1 MFKTNL
7 LSLIFICVVAVSH
20 TKPLFAHA
28 VVTKHS
34 LEITPVHSG
43 KPTSVTL
50 DFNSKIEVGLS
61 KIFLVRAGDIHEPIK
76 FSNGRKPGQVVV
88 ELPALDPGEYALR
101 FKIFAADGHLTE
113 DIIHFIV
120 KP

>member
-1 MFKTNL
+1 MYKTNL
-7 LSLIFICVVAVSH
+7 LSLIFICVIALSH
-20 TKPLFAHA
+20 IEQSSAHA

-34 LEITPVHSG
+34 LEIAPVRSG

-61 KIFLVRAGDIHEPIK
+61 KIFLVKTGDIHESVR

-113 DIIHFIV
+113 DIIRFIV